1 MATIGKIDP
10 TAQDA
15 NFEDVDVS
23 QPFTGSST
31 ALTIAPQNEVSL
43 AGSAAA
49 IQPMNPMESLMEVFY
64 EMRDGINTLVSIA
77 TDQLSASRDENRDAE
92 LAESNVEPAPVA
104 EGSDP
109 GNEGGG
115 VGGKFK
121 KFAKGFGS
129 MFTIANLIKTGVLL
143 GLTALFTF
151 AEKFSKQLEPVLKFI
166 KENVW
171 PNAVDFFM
179 DYIDKVKTLFTDV
192 GDKLGTIFGGDA
204 TIMERVTA
212 LVGIFTDF
220 GKFILGIGD
229 SLVTNVLEMFGVNF
243 DPYDSAGAWV
253 LGKLNEMWTGIT
265 TFFTDAGTFVV
276 EGFTG
281 AYDFVSKKIM
291 SAFTTVG
298 DWFSAT
304 GEFLLDGAT
313 GLFDWVKGKVA
324 VPIGF
329 LKDLFSFPESP
340 KDFAT
345 KFLDIVLLPYNLA
358 INFFRGIFGFG
369 EDEQGNVEPFSL
381 GDFIIDTVKKGI
393 DFIKGMFTF
402 DIKSLLPS
410 LPNVGDAFMN
420 MVGGM
425 LPSPDSWI
433 GKGLYALPGTDTLKL
448 AAESFAAGGT
458 FSDGK
463 LTMPEAVASG
473 VVEGAPDE
481 EVDDGTV
488 KSMDQVRKE
497 EIAANEAEMARLDKL
512 DPDANVA
519 VNGYNSAEAKL
530 FELEM
535 RNEELKM
542 LLMEN
547 AVNKEGGT
555 TIINAPTTNQ
565 GDQVTQDTHNY
576 QDLSVDHSDP
586 VAAALAARGY
596 D

>member
-281 AYDFVSKKIM
+281 AYDFVSKKI
-291 SAFTTVG
+291 
-298 DWFSAT
+298 
-304 GEFLLDGAT
+304 
-313 GLFDWVKGKVA
+313 
-324 VPIGF
+324 
-329 LKDLFSFPESP
+329 
-340 KDFAT
+340 
-345 KFLDIVLLPYNLA
+345 
-358 INFFRGIFGFG
+358 
-369 EDEQGNVEPFSL
+369 
-381 GDFIIDTVKKGI
+381 
-393 DFIKGMFTF
+393 
-402 DIKSLLPS
+402 
-410 LPNVGDAFMN
+410 
-420 MVGGM
+420 
-425 LPSPDSWI
+425 
-433 GKGLYALPGTDTLKL
+433 
-448 AAESFAAGGT
+448 
-458 FSDGK
+458 
-463 LTMPEAVASG
+463 
-473 VVEGAPDE
+473 
-481 EVDDGTV
+481 
-488 KSMDQVRKE
+488 
-497 EIAANEAEMARLDKL
+497 
-512 DPDANVA
+512 
-519 VNGYNSAEAKL
+519 
-530 FELEM
+530 
-535 RNEELKM
+535 
-542 LLMEN
+542 
-547 AVNKEGGT
+547 
-555 TIINAPTTNQ
+555 
-565 GDQVTQDTHNY
+565 
-576 QDLSVDHSDP
+576 
-586 VAAALAARGY
+586 
-596 D
+596 